1 MSNTV
6 SKPKSCLATIQF
18 LSLCFAIVISNAGQA
33 ETWTSLRGT
42 FAVEA
47 KMLGLWSDSVILQMD
62 DGRRVAVKLLDL
74 KAESRIQAKQ
84 IAKQLEEA
92 RVARITELQKQA
104 TELEAPA
111 PNPLPEP
118 RPASAYVAPQANT
131 TAQAFLDQ
139 VESAIVS
146 GHLLVLYDALPP
158 SYRQNVD
165 ELIQLS
171 ATNLDSAAWNAIT
184 TTLHKIGDL
193 IVTRQRWVLS
203 SPRIA
208 SLGPAEQE
216 IFSGPFLTLA
226 GILRSGF
233 DPQAM
238 QLEKLQTTNVR
249 QWLEERDAAIAPYL
263 AQLLEELGAASAQ
276 QFNVESE
283 ENGVA
288 IVSASAGG
296 ITTQSNYVQ
305 VEGYWV
311 PQTLAETWAEEFAS
325 MKESASTSSDASISS
340 ATLFL
345 QPVQLVIGQLANAP
359 NAASF
364 HEQLEA
370 VFIPAE
376 TLFATFMGSIGSSL
390 AGNQNNRGNGQG
402 GYDDYDMEMEMDMD
416 MDMDMEMDMEMDG
429 GSRGKR
435 PGPEG
440 F

>member
-1 MSNTV
+1 
-6 SKPKSCLATIQF
+6 
-18 LSLCFAIVISNAGQA
+18 
-33 ETWTSLRGT
+33 
-42 FAVEA
+42 
-47 KMLGLWSDSVILQMD
+47 MLGLWSDSVILQMD

-238 QLEKLQTTNVR
+238 QLEKLQ
-249 QWLEERDAAIAPYL
+249 
-263 AQLLEELGAASAQ
+263 
-276 QFNVESE
+276 
-283 ENGVA
+283 
-288 IVSASAGG
+288 
-296 ITTQSNYVQ
+296 
-305 VEGYWV
+305 
-311 PQTLAETWAEEFAS
+311 
-325 MKESASTSSDASISS
+325 K
-340 ATLFL
+340 
-345 QPVQLVIGQLANAP
+345 
-359 NAASF
+359 
-364 HEQLEA
+364 
-370 VFIPAE
+370 
-376 TLFATFMGSIGSSL
+376 
-390 AGNQNNRGNGQG
+390 
-402 GYDDYDMEMEMDMD
+402 
-416 MDMDMEMDMEMDG
+416 
-429 GSRGKR
+429 
-435 PGPEG
+435 
-440 F
+440 